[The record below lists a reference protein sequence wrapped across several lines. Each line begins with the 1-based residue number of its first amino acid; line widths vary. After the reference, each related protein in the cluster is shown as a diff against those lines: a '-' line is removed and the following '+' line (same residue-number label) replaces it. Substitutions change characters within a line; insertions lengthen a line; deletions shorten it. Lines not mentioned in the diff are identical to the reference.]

1 MENFNLSLFLILLIL
16 YIIKNDTL
24 KKKVSA
30 TSVSK
35 QDTIAATI
43 APDIYIMNDF

>member
-1 MENFNLSLFLILLIL
+1 M
-16 YIIKNDTL
+16 TPA
-24 KKKVSA
+24 KKVSA

-43 APDIYIMNDF
+43 APDIYIMNDFLKKSSVKINLFMTRIQRYQ